1 MRAELNQGL
10 IDFLKASPTPFHAT
24 ASLARRLEAAGYRR
38 LDERDAWHTE
48 AGGRYYVTRNDSS
61 LIAIRLGRRSPLE
74 SGFRLVGAHTDS
86 PCLRVKP
93 NPEIA
98 RNGFLQLGVEVYGGA
113 LRPWFDRDLSLAG
126 RVTFRA
132 NGKLESRLVDFRKAI
147 AVIPNLAIH
156 LNRAANEGW
165 PINAQNEL
173 PPIIAQLAPGEAA
186 DFRLLLDEQLLREHG
201 ITADVVLDYELSFY
215 DTQSAAVVGL
225 NDEFIAGAR
234 LDNLLSCHAGLEALL
249 NAEGDENCIL
259 VCTDHEE
266 VGSCSHC
273 GADGPFLEQVLPPA
287 AGRRRLQPG
296 DPALA
301 AGLGRQRPWRT
312 PELRRQARRQPWP
325 GAERRSGDQDQ
336 QQPALCQQRN
346 RRLLPPPL
354 PGQRSAGAELRDPQR
369 HGMRLDHRPDHRQPG
384 RRAHRR
390 HRPADL
396 RHALDSRAGRQP

>member
-38 LDERDAWHTE
+38 FDERDAWHTE
-48 AGGRYYVTRNDSS
+48 AGGRYYATRNDSS

-113 LRPWFDRDLSLAG
+113 LFAPWFDRDLSLAG

-234 LDNLLSCHAGLEALL
+234 LDNLLSATPAWKL
-249 NAEGDENCIL
+249 
-259 VCTDHEE
+259 
-266 VGSCSHC
+266 CSTPKATRTASWSAPTTRKSVPVRIAAPTARSSNRYC
-273 GADGPFLEQVLPPA
+273 AACCRKATPS
-287 AGRRRLQPG
+287 AGRSSARCWS
-296 DPALA
+296 
-301 AGLGRQRPWRT
+301 RPTTPMAYTRT
-312 PELRRQARRQPWP
+312 TPTSTTPIMARR
-325 GAERRSGDQDQ
+325 
-336 QQPALCQQRN
+336 
-346 RRLLPPPL
+346 
-354 PGQRSAGAELRDPQR
+354 
-369 HGMRLDHRPDHRQPG
+369 
-384 RRAHRR
+384 
-390 HRPADL
+390 
-396 RHALDSRAGRQP
+396 

>member
-1 MRAELNQGL
+1 M
-10 IDFLKASPTPFHAT
+10 
-24 ASLARRLEAAGYRR
+24 
-38 LDERDAWHTE
+38 
-48 AGGRYYVTRNDSS
+48 TRNDSS
-61 LIAIRLGRRSPLE
+61 LIAIRPGPSLAPGKRLPPGRRAHRQPLPAGQAE
-74 SGFRLVGAHTDS
+74 
-86 PCLRVKP
+86 
-93 NPEIA
+93 PEIA

-113 LRPWFDRDLSLAG
+113 LFAPWFDRDLSLAG

-273 GADGPFLEQVLPPA
+273 GADGPFLEQVL
-287 AGRRRLQPG
+287 RRLLPEG
-296 DPALA
+296 DAFSRA
-301 AGLGRQRPWRT
+301 IQRSLLVSADNAHGVHA
-312 PELRRQARRQPWP
+312 ELRRQARRQPWP

-336 QQPALCQQRN
+336 QQPALCHQQRN

-396 RHALDSRAGRQP
+396 RHAPSIRELAGSYDLAHLVKVLGAFYASSELP

>member
-48 AGGRYYVTRNDSS
+48 TGGRYYVTRNDSS

-113 LRPWFDRDLSLAG
+113 LFAPWFDRDLSLAG

-156 LNRAANEGW
+156 LNRAANEG
-165 PINAQNEL
+165 
-173 PPIIAQLAPGEAA
+173 
-186 DFRLLLDEQLLREHG
+186 
-201 ITADVVLDYELSFY
+201 
-215 DTQSAAVVGL
+215 
-225 NDEFIAGAR
+225 
-234 LDNLLSCHAGLEALL
+234 
-249 NAEGDENCIL
+249 
-259 VCTDHEE
+259 
-266 VGSCSHC
+266 
-273 GADGPFLEQVLPPA
+273 
-287 AGRRRLQPG
+287 
-296 DPALA
+296 
-301 AGLGRQRPWRT
+301 
-312 PELRRQARRQPWP
+312 
-325 GAERRSGDQDQ
+325 
-336 QQPALCQQRN
+336 
-346 RRLLPPPL
+346 
-354 PGQRSAGAELRDPQR
+354 
-369 HGMRLDHRPDHRQPG
+369 
-384 RRAHRR
+384 
-390 HRPADL
+390 
-396 RHALDSRAGRQP
+396 